1 MQDGRLT
8 HHPAACGGGRP
19 TPTTSSL
26 PAGPAQPEEEAR
38 GLRPPQ
44 SLGPSSRW
52 PWPHTLV
59 QAGASAP
66 PVPVLYPGAPGRHG
80 DREAWPAEG
89 RKASGWPLQPGRGN
103 RATGSPSL
111 GHTGREGAT
120 GWPPLSPGGLIFC
133 LLSFRTKRGRHR
145 LASRGVAGNHG
156 TRPSPP
162 GSVAGMSALASSSDL
177 ATVNFLQRKLQSLVG
192 GPHSA
197 WAGQLGSLAPCPPTA
212 GLGARGGRTARHQT
226 CPRLLSQPL
235 SLPSVHPAT
244 PKLSQRPP
252 PVSAPG
258 IKHLEG

>member
-1 MQDGRLT
+1 MGTERPGLRR
-8 HHPAACGGGRP
+8 GGRP
-19 TPTTSSL
+19 
-26 PAGPAQPEEEAR
+26 
-38 GLRPPQ
+38 
-44 SLGPSSRW
+44 
-52 PWPHTLV
+52 
-59 QAGASAP
+59 QAGLFSQGGETGQLVAP
-66 PVPVLYPGAPGRHG
+66 ALATQGERG
-80 DREAWPAEG
+80 
-89 RKASGWPLQPGRGN
+89 PLGG
-103 RATGSPSL
+103 
-111 GHTGREGAT
+111 
-120 GWPPLSPGGLIFC
+120 PLSPGGLIFC